1 MTRQQEKWPRG
12 QMTGK
17 TRRDHPWNARPSS
30 PPANDN
36 NLLTIDRAIAD
47 GLCPTS
53 LRQIADRNLKAARK
67 GESSARLLRQAD
79 NLLKIADKLEL
90 LGYGRAA

>member
-1 MTRQQEKWPRG
+1 MTRQ
-12 QMTGK
+12 
-17 TRRDHPWNARPSS
+17 S
-30 PPANDN
+30 PAPANDN
-36 NLLTIDRAIAD
+36 NLLTIDRAIAE

-79 NLLKIADKLEL
+79 NLMKIADKLEL

>member
-1 MTRQQEKWPRG
+1 MTRRQP
-12 QMTGK
+12 T
-17 TRRDHPWNARPSS
+17 TPATPDA
-30 PPANDN
+30 ANDN

-53 LRQIADRNLKAARK
+53 LRQIADANLKAARK
-67 GESSARLLRQAD
+67 GENSARLLRQAD
-79 NLLKIADKLEL
+79 NLHKIADKLEL